1 MKKSIKSF
9 AVLAFVFF
17 PIFAHA
23 VGAQMVRGLE
33 LSRWA
38 EASTKFSAG
47 DRSPRITVEALIF
60 FGYVMGVTDS
70 ATALEGL
77 CIPVYET
84 KRGELVTLV
93 RAYLAETPGLAMA
106 NGQDI
111 VFDALRLHYPCS

>member
-1 MKKSIKSF
+1 MKKSIKAF
-9 AVLAFVFF
+9 AVLTLVFL

-23 VGAQMVRGLE
+23 LGAQMVRGLE

-38 EASTKFSAG
+38 EARTKFLAG
-47 DRSPRITVEALIF
+47 DRSPRITVDALIF

-77 CIPVYET
+77 CIPVSEI
-84 KRGELVTLV
+84 KRGDLATLV
-93 RAYLAETPGLAMA
+93 SAYLAETPGLAMA